1 MGAARRHLG
10 VLGALAAGFLTW
22 FLLEVLYIVTLGW
35 FIPLTGIPTPGGAPV
50 WIHVLN
56 TGVKGAWAALAYGLV
71 MRLVFGRVRW
81 LRVALLWLV
90 GLASAAAL
98 GGMAASGTIS
108 PDAGFLVALAGYGLI
123 GMVIARDWASR

>member
-1 MGAARRHLG
+1 MRSARRYLG

-22 FLLEVLYIVTLGW
+22 FLLEVLYVMTLGRV
-35 FIPLTGIPTPGGAPV
+35 IPLTGIPTPGGAPV

-108 PDAGFLVALAGYGLI
+108 HDAGLLVALAGYGLI
-123 GMVIARDWASR
+123 GMVIARDWVSR